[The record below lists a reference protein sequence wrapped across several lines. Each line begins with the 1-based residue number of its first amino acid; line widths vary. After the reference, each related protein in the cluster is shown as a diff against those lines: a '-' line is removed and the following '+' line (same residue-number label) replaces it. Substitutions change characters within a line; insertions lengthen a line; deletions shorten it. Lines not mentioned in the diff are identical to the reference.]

1 MRTTL
6 DLPDELLKRAKITA
20 VERGTTLRELVRH
33 ALEQELGQSPRTA
46 RHREK
51 LPLVEVSA
59 DCPLLRM
66 TPDELK
72 QIEAE
77 EDAEKLICETS

>member
-6 DLPDELLKRAKITA
+6 DLPNELLKRAKITA
-20 VERGTTLRELVRH
+20 VERGTTLRDLVRH
-33 ALEQELGQSPRTA
+33 ALEQELGQDRQEA
-46 RHREK
+46 RRRVK

-72 QIEAE
+72 R
-77 EDAEKLICETS
+77 TS